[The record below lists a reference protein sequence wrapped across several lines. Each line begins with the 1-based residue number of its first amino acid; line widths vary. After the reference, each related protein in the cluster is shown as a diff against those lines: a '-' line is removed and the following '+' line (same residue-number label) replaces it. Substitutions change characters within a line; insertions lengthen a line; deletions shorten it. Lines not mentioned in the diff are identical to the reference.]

1 MANAIR
7 AAVRRI
13 LFMVSPSN
21 SAKEGLPRHDE
32 RDSAMVGGDRLAEPR
47 GYSRKIPAGKAGAAR
62 KRGIGMR
69 EIVFRAA
76 IVTLVSGFANGLIRL

>member
-47 GYSRKIPAGKAGAAR
+47 GYSRKITAGKAGASR
-62 KRGIGMR
+62 KRGIGTR
-69 EIVFRAA
+69 EIVFRDA
-76 IVTLVSGFANGLIRL
+76 IVTLVSGSANGIIRL